1 MSACVG
7 VMKLETLGLFCP
19 KFLARVRDRIRVRV
33 RVRVNFFKLI
43 MKRVG
48 ARK

>member
-33 RVRVNFFKLI
+33 RVNFLNLI

-48 ARK
+48 APL